1 MKKFAKKIIAVFMGE
16 LMAKIQS
23 DTFEMVLA
31 KKLAGVSNIP
41 SMNEAEEISFY
52 KDIVDAVTDS
62 VVEVMGGEAD

>member
-41 SMNEAEEISFY
+41 NMNEAEEISFY